1 MQAIFNWLQG
11 FTEIIG
17 ALVNFVIDVVSDLL
31 YVITLLGSL
40 LVKIPF
46 MFSWLPSACVVLVV
60 TVFAVVLIYKIVG
73 REG

>member
-17 ALVNFVIDVVSDLL
+17 SLVNFVIDIVSDLL

-40 LVKIPF
+40 LVKIPS
-46 MFSWLPSACVVLVV
+46 MVGWLPSACITLVV
-60 TVFAVVLIYKIVG
+60 TLFAVVLIYKIVG

>member
-1 MQAIFNWLQG
+1 MQAIFNWLQA

-17 ALVNFVIDVVSDLL
+17 ALVNFVIDIVSDLL

-40 LVKIPF
+40 LGKIPY